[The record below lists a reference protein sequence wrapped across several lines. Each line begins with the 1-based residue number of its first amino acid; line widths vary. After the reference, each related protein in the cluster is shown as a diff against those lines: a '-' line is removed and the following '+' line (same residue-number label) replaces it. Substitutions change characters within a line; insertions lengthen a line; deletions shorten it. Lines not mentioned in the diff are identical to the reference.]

1 MIYVTKKDI
10 RDDYYKEKIIE
21 ILEDMKK
28 AYKEGKSASE
38 INKTSEFMCYKN
50 LFKHESKAWEELI
63 GVCLLNDCDDCAKY
77 VAEHIKVKIKKGN
90 LDFEERTNQNDW

>member
-10 RDDYYKEKIIE
+10 RDDYYKEKVIK

-28 AYKEGKSASE
+28 AYEEGKSASD
-38 INKTSEFMCYKN
+38 INAISDFMCYKN
-50 LFKHESKAWEELI
+50 FFNYESKAREELI
-63 GVCLLNDCDDCAKY
+63 GVCLLNTCDDCAKY

-90 LDFEERTNQNDW
+90 LDFEERTNQDD

>member
-10 RDDYYKEKIIE
+10 RDDYYKERVIK

-38 INKTSEFMCYKN
+38 ISQISDFMCYKN
-50 LFKHESKAWEELI
+50 WFNYNTKVREQ
-63 GVCLLNDCDDCAKY
+63 LNEMCISHNCDDCAKY
-77 VAEHIKVKIKKGN
+77 VAEHIEIRIKKGN
-90 LDFEERTNQNDW
+90 LDFEERTNQDD